1 MASEKVTAMI
11 EEIKAMSVLEL
22 SELVHEIEDVF
33 GVSAAAAVAAA
44 PVAGAAA
51 AAEEKTEFDVVLTG
65 FGDQK
70 IKVIKAVREITNLGL
85 AEAKAKVE
93 GVPCAI
99 KEQVSK
105 DEAEELK
112 KKLEEVGA
120 SVAPSRSGWD
130 SPLWGR
136 ARLPSPSRCRRK
148 QSPRPAK
155 SF

>member
-112 KKLEEVGA
+112 KKLETGTPLNIKLGVD
-120 SVAPSRSGWD
+120 PTSRTFTS
-130 SPLWGR
+130 
-136 ARLPSPSRCRRK
+136 ATPSPCARCASSRTWATR
-148 QSPRPAK
+148 
-155 SF
+155 